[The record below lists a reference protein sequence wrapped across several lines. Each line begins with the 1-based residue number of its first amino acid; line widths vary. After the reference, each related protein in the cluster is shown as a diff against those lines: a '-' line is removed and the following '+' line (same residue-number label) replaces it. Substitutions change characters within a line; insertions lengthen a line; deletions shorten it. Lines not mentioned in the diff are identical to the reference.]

1 MAIQGLRDTS
11 NFVADQRP
19 KNYRE
24 GIMLLYPN
32 GSAPLTALT
41 SMMKTRRVDDPEFYW
56 WEKEM
61 DNRRV
66 ALAANIASTVQPT
79 IQVASK
85 ALSIVEGD
93 ILMVEQTKELLYVT
107 QDPGSDTVIPV
118 TRGFAGSTAA
128 TVTYNAAGI
137 NPNIVIVGNAFEE
150 GSLAPTGV
158 NFDPNKAYNY
168 TQIFRKTLEIT
179 RTAAK
184 TRLRTGDAVK
194 EAKRECLEILSND
207 LERAFWMGKKVSTVR
222 NGKPLHTM
230 DGVDTFIAVQNQFT
244 ANGAGATM
252 EDLEGWMK
260 SFFDYGSSEKMGFC
274 GNRALLTLNQ
284 IVRKNTTWQIVSGL
298 KEAGMNVSRL
308 ICPFGELV
316 LKTHPL
322 WNQMAGGTTG
332 GTAYAGRESQLT
344 VLDMSAL
351 TYVTFMD
358 DDIKY
363 QADLQ
368 QNGLDGMQSGYIG
381 EVSLEVHFPKAHGQV
396 TNLIKAAKD
405 A

>member
-24 GIMLLYPN
+24 GIMLLFPN
-32 GSAPLTALT
+32 GTAPLTALT

-66 ALAANIASTVQPT
+66 ALAANIATTNQLVFT
-79 IQVASK
+79 IASK
-85 ALSIVEGD
+85 GLSIVEGD
-93 ILMVEQTKELLYVT
+93 ILMVEQTGELVYVT
-107 QDPGSDTVIPV
+107 QDPGIDTTIAVS
-118 TRGFAGSTAA
+118 RGWAGSTPA
-128 TVTYNAAGI
+128 TVTYNAAGV
-137 NPNIVIVGNAFEE
+137 NPNLIIVGNAFEE

-158 NFDPNKAYNY
+158 NFDPTKAYNY
-168 TQIFRKTLEIT
+168 TQIFRKTLEMT

-207 LERAFWMGKKVSTVR
+207 IERALWMGKKVSTSR

-230 DGVDTFIAVQNQFT
+230 DGVDQFIAVQNKFT

-260 SFFDYGSSEKMGFC
+260 AFFDYGSSQKMGFC
-274 GNRALLTLNQ
+274 GNRALLTINQ
-284 IVRKNTTWQIVSGL
+284 IIRKNTTWQIQSGI
-298 KEAGMNVSRL
+298 KEAGMDVSRV
-308 ICPFGELV
+308 ISPFGELV

-322 WNQMAGGTTG
+322 WNQMSGGSTA

-344 VLDMSAL
+344 VLDMAQL
-351 TYVTFMD
+351 TYVTFQD

-368 QNGLDGMQSGYIG
+368 ANGMDGLQAGYLA
-381 EVSLEVHFPKAHGQV
+381 ELSLEVHFPKAHGQV